1 MYYDNDELIINRGH
15 NGRLTEEWLSKTG
28 RVAYFDGGNRGEPG
42 YEEALQWLDA
52 ILNDTE
58 PYQGISARISVL
70 GKSGRGETRTGAY
83 GNHTP
88 VGAGET
94 EYCI

>member
-58 PYQGISARISVL
+58 PLVKPEQAFVVTQILEGIYQSAEA
-70 GKSGRGETRTGAY
+70 GKEI
-83 GNHTP
+83 
-88 VGAGET
+88 VF
-94 EYCI
+94 